1 MSAGRI
7 VIADDNGVN
16 RMLLGGILEHAGYD
30 VRAASDGAEALRMI
44 ETDPPEMVLLDIQ
57 MPELSGYD
65 VSRAMRERSELAT
78 IPVVFISALDNV
90 GEKVRGFEAGGVD
103 YVTKPFEAAEVLAR
117 VSSQV
122 KLFRLQR
129 ELAER
134 NDLLQKRNLELQRR
148 NVQLALAHQRTERV
162 FVALSE
168 ALTGTLLDETYR
180 LEEKIGEGGFGAVY
194 RGTHLRLQRPV
205 AVKVLRAIGGV
216 DSDVQLARF
225 RREGIAACRI
235 AHPNAV
241 EVLDF
246 GVSSTGIAY
255 LVMELLS
262 GMTFGTLLRNS
273 HVLPLARTAA
283 IVAPVCDALGAAH
296 AAGIVHRDVKPD
308 NVFLHVQAGSEIVK
322 VVDFGIAKLVDDSLP
337 ENDVTQHGTFIGTP
351 VYMAPERLMG
361 SSYDTRSDIYSI
373 GVMLYL
379 SVSGYLPFTTE
390 STNIPEMIKLHLTS
404 KPRSLRS
411 VTHDIDARFADVV
424 MQSLAYDTNHRPTV
438 REIAAELRRWSGG
451 SAAQ

>member
-1 MSAGRI
+1 MNAGRI

-16 RMLLGGILEHAGYD
+16 RMLLGGILEHAGYT
-30 VRAASDGAEALRMI
+30 VRAAADGAEALRMI
-44 ETDPPEMVLLDIQ
+44 ESDPPDMVLLDIQ

-65 VSRAMRERSELAT
+65 VCRAMRANSELAI
-78 IPVVFISALDNV
+78 IPVVFISALDDV
-90 GEKVRGFEAGGVD
+90 EEKVRGFEAGGVD

-117 VSSQV
+117 VGSQV

-129 ELAER
+129 ELADR
-134 NDLLQKRNLELQRR
+134 NSQLQKRNVELQRR

-262 GMTFGTLLRNS
+262 GTTFGTLLRNS
-273 HVLPLARTAA
+273 HTLPLARTGA

-308 NVFLHVQAGSEIVK
+308 NVFLHAHDGNEIVK

-390 STNIPEMIKLHLTS
+390 STNIPEMIKLHLTT
-404 KPRSLRS
+404 KPRRLSS
-411 VTHDIDARFADVV
+411 VTHELDPRFEELV
-424 MQSLAYDTNHRPTV
+424 MQSLAYDPAHRPGL
-438 REIAAELRRWSGG
+438 REIASELRRCG
-451 SAAQ
+451 AAPSS

>member
-1 MSAGRI
+1 MNAGRI

-16 RMLLGGILEHAGYD
+16 RMLLGGILEHAGYE
-30 VRAASDGAEALRMI
+30 VRAAADGAEALRMI
-44 ETDPPEMVLLDIQ
+44 EGDPPEMVLLDIQ
-57 MPELSGYD
+57 MPELSGYE
-65 VSRAMRERSELAT
+65 VCRAMREKPELEG
-78 IPVVFISALDNV
+78 IPVVFISALDDV

-129 ELAER
+129 ELADR
-134 NDLLQKRNLELQRR
+134 NAQLQKRYQELQRR
-148 NVQLALAHQRTERV
+148 NVQLALANQRTERV

-205 AVKVLRAIGGV
+205 AVKVLRSISGV

-255 LVMELLS
+255 LVMELLN
-262 GMTFGTLLRNS
+262 GTTYGTLLRKS
-273 HVLPLARTAA
+273 HTLPLARTGA
-283 IVAPVCDALGAAH
+283 IVAPVCDALEAAH

-308 NVFLHVQAGSEIVK
+308 NVFLHVNGGEEVVK

-351 VYMAPERLMG
+351 TYMAPERLMG
-361 SSYDTRSDIYSI
+361 SSYDTRSDIYSV

-390 STNIPEMIKLHLTS
+390 STNISEMIRLHLTS
-404 KPRSLRS
+404 KPRRLSA
-411 VTHDIDARFADVV
+411 VTHALDPSFEEMV
-424 MQSLAYDTNHRPTV
+424 MRTLAYDPDHRPPLRDV
-438 REIAAELRRWSGG
+438 AAELRRLS
-451 SAAQ
+451 